1 VSTAS
6 NRSISVGGAL
16 GVRPDHDAATTSY
29 QIDPA
34 ASRVEFA
41 IGKRHFFVRHLLVTG
56 RFSDVRGTIALDEQE
71 PANSWAEV
79 TIGTASVNT
88 GMGKRDKHLRKADF
102 FDVAHYPHLTFV
114 SRRIVPIDRERGHY
128 SVRGDLTIRGVTREV
143 ALDAHYTPALG
154 EGQARRIK
162 LTLTGPL
169 NRRDFGMV
177 WNNPLVTI
185 PDDLTVALQIE
196 ATRA

>member
-1 VSTAS
+1 MNNSAHILVIAGST
-6 NRSISVGGAL
+6 
-16 GVRPDHDAATTSY
+16 RPDHDAPTTSY

-34 ASRVEFA
+34 ASRVEFT
-41 IGKRHFFVRHLLVTG
+41 IGKRLFFVMHLLVTG
-56 RFSDVRGTIALDEQE
+56 RFSDVRGTIALDEGD

-88 GMGKRDKHLRKADF
+88 GMGKRDQHLRQTDF
-102 FDVAHYPHLTFV
+102 FDVARHPHLTFV
-114 SRRIVPIDRERGHY
+114 SRSIAPIDRERGRY

-143 ALDAHYTPALG
+143 ALDARYTPALG
-154 EGQARRIK
+154 EEQARRIK
-162 LTLTGPL
+162 LALTGAV

-177 WNNPLVTI
+177 WNNPLITV
-185 PDDLTVALQIE
+185 PDDLAIALQIE